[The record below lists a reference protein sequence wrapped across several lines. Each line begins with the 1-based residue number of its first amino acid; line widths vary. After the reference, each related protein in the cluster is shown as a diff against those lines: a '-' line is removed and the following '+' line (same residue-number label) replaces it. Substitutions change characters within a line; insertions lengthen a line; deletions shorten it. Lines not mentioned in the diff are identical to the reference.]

1 MATDAAA
8 PASSRT
14 LPALGTYLHR
24 LFDLGR
30 RSIPVAIPALLF
42 LWFYRFGMG
51 LYGQVAGEGTSPLG
65 FHDPRAQMG
74 QILIA
79 AAAYLPLLVLVY
91 TPFLPLQDSLMRGER
106 PSFLNAIR
114 HVLERMVSFI
124 LSSFLQF
131 LIIFVP
137 VAFVI
142 GILLAA
148 LAPLPGAARELAV
161 LITVA
166 AVTPLL
172 LWIFLAAFFLVFAI
186 PGVVLSGLGA
196 TRSISSSVRLVAGHF
211 WGILGRLIVFFL
223 MLLTIVLV
231 LSIPSI
237 ILTVMATTAGRA
249 GMALRV
255 ASTLWSSLLTALS
268 FPFWVA
274 ALMVLYRALVP
285 EGVASEAEPAPD
297 PVAAHPAAGE
307 TPTPFLFE

>member
-14 LPALGTYLHR
+14 LPALGTYLGS
-24 LFDLGR
+24 LFHLGR
-30 RSIPVAIPALLF
+30 QSIPAAIPALLF

-51 LYGQVAGEGTSPLG
+51 LYSQVAAEGTSPLG

-74 QILIA
+74 QILIG
-79 AAAYLPLLVLVY
+79 AAAYFPLLVLVY
-91 TPFLPLQDSLMRGER
+91 TPFLPLQDALMRGEHPR
-106 PSFLNAIR
+106 FLNAIR
-114 HVLERMVSFI
+114 QVLERMVSFI
-124 LSSFLQF
+124 VSSILQF

-137 VAFVI
+137 VAFVV
-142 GILLAA
+142 GILIAA
-148 LAPLPGAARELAV
+148 LAPLPGAARELVAV
-161 LITVA
+161 ITVA
-166 AVTPLL
+166 VLAPLL

-196 TRSISSSVRLVAGHF
+196 TRSISSSVRLVASHF

-223 MLLTIVLV
+223 ILLTVLMV
-231 LSIPSI
+231 LLIPSM
-237 ILTVMATTAGRA
+237 ILTALATATARA
-249 GMALRV
+249 GMALRI

-285 EGVASEAEPAPD
+285 EGVVAEPAPA
-297 PVAAHPAAGE
+297 PEVPAVHPTGE
-307 TPTPFLFE
+307 TSTPFRFE

>member
-14 LPALGTYLHR
+14 LPALGTYLRR

-30 RSIPVAIPALLF
+30 QSIPVSIPALLL

-74 QILIA
+74 QILVA

-114 HVLERMVSFI
+114 QVLERMVSFI
-124 LSSFLQF
+124 LSSILQF

-161 LITVA
+161 IITVV
-166 AVTPLL
+166 AVAPLL
-172 LWIFLAAFFLVFAI
+172 LWILLAVFFLVFAI

-211 WGILGRLIVFFL
+211 WGVLGRLIVFFL
-223 MLLTIVLV
+223 ILVTVLTVLA
-231 LSIPSI
+231 IPSI
-237 ILTVMATTAGRA
+237 VLTAVATATGRA
-249 GMALRV
+249 AMALRI
-255 ASTLWSSLLTALS
+255 ASTLWSSFLTALS
-268 FPFWVA
+268 FPF
-274 ALMVLYRALVP
+274 
-285 EGVASEAEPAPD
+285 S
-297 PVAAHPAAGE
+297 VAAHPAAGE

>member
-14 LPALGTYLHR
+14 LPALGTYLRR

-30 RSIPVAIPALLF
+30 QSIPVSIPALLL

-74 QILIA
+74 QILVA

-114 HVLERMVSFI
+114 QVLERMVSFI
-124 LSSFLQF
+124 LSSILQF

-161 LITVA
+161 IITVV
-166 AVTPLL
+166 AVAPLL
-172 LWIFLAAFFLVFAI
+172 LWILLAVFFLVFAI

-211 WGILGRLIVFFL
+211 WGVLGRLIVFFL
-223 MLLTIVLV
+223 ILVTVLTVLA
-231 LSIPSI
+231 IPSI
-237 ILTVMATTAGRA
+237 VLTAVATATGRA
-249 GMALRV
+249 AMALRI
-255 ASTLWSSLLTALS
+255 ASTLWSSFLTALS
-268 FPFWVA
+268 FPFSVA

-285 EGVASEAEPAPD
+285 EAASEAAPATD
-297 PVAAHPAAGE
+297 SVAAHPAAGE